1 MLDPGASTTV
11 DVLAERDSMNLT
23 PNADSR
29 HADAAPRRSPASGR
43 DALPAPAAWG
53 NVFLASLLMLATL
66 PGRTQGLGLITEP
79 LLQDLQLDRVGYAAL
94 NLWTTLLG
102 AVVCLPVGG
111 LMDRWGLRWMAAAI
125 AALLAAAVWRLSSVA
140 GAGAG
145 LFVLLLLTRGLGQ
158 SALSVVSITTVG
170 KSFGAKS
177 GWPMGV
183 YSVLLSV
190 LFAVAFVGVGAAV
203 RFQGWRT
210 AWAEVALGVLVIAA
224 LVAAFLR
231 EPPRPAGGGGEAS
244 AGDSLTAALRTP
256 AFWVFAGGTALFG
269 LVASGLGLFNEAVLA
284 ERGFPQ
290 ETFHLFLA
298 VTTLCAL
305 VGQMLCGW
313 LSLRHPMPRL
323 LAFAM
328 LLYAVGLAALPVV
341 RTTPQLWLLAVPFG
355 MAAGF
360 ITVIFF
366 AVWGQAFGRRHLGR
380 IQGAAQMLTVLASA
394 LGPLLFAWSHRAT
407 GSYAPLLYALASLV
421 LALGLAAWWTRMSSA
436 GSTPRE

>member
-1 MLDPGASTTV
+1 MHI
-11 DVLAERDSMNLT
+11 T
-23 PNADSR
+23 PNADSSS
-29 HADAAPRRSPASGR
+29 ADAVTRSSPALAN

-53 NVFLASLLMLATL
+53 NVVLASLLMLATL

-79 LLQDLQLDRVGYAAL
+79 MLQDLRLDRVDYAAL
-94 NLWTTLLG
+94 NLWATLLG
-102 AVVCLPVGG
+102 AVVCLPAGW
-111 LMDRWGLRWMAAAI
+111 LMDRWGLRWMASAVSVV
-125 AALLAAAVWRLSSVA
+125 LAAVVWRMSAVA
-140 GAGAG
+140 GAGG
-145 LFVLLLLTRGLGQ
+145 GMFVLLLLTRGLGQ
-158 SALSVVSITTVG
+158 SALSVASITTVG
-170 KSFGAKS
+170 KSFGARS

-190 LFAVAFVGVGAAV
+190 LFAVAFVVVGAGV
-203 RFQGWRT
+203 RSQGWRT
-210 AWAEVALGVLVIAA
+210 TWAQVALGVLVIAV

-231 EPPRPAGGGGEAS
+231 EPPRPAEVARS
-244 AGDSLTAALRTP
+244 ATPGISLAMALRTST
-256 AFWVFAGGTALFG
+256 FWVFAGATALFG

-290 ETFHLFLA
+290 ETFHIFLA

-323 LAFAM
+323 LAVAM
-328 LLYAVGLAALPVV
+328 FLYAAGLAALPMI
-341 RTTPQLWLLAVPFG
+341 RTSPQLWLFAVPFG
-355 MAAGF
+355 VAAGF

-407 GSYAPLLYALASLV
+407 GSYAPLLQALAPLV
-421 LALGLAAWWTRMSSA
+421 FALGLAAWWTRMSSP